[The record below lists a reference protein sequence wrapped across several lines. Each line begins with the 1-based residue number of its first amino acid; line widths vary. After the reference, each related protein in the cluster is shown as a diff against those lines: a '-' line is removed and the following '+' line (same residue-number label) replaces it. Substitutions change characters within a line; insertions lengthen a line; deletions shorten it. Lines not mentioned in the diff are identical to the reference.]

1 MFKLFSYGTDF
12 IFHSLFDRARRRS
25 STFSAFLRRAS
36 IYLRAWL
43 TRVRVS
49 HVTRLAIVL
58 VVIVEHVDGALELV
72 HALQTGRHQ
81 VQLVS
86 DAFFVE
92 CALGR
97 FDSLM
102 PELLVVHLEALLG
115 RLYLAIDLL

>member
-1 MFKLFSYGTDF
+1 M
-12 IFHSLFDRARRRS
+12 
-25 STFSAFLRRAS
+25 
-36 IYLRAWL
+36 